1 MLPFDPQ
8 ELLRLKETDPEK
20 YWEVI
25 ARIQATVP
33 MDEVRK
39 EHLKQLAII
48 AASGETV
55 EAFEAYYEGIHGNQL
70 LPHLKN
76 IIHERFEA
84 RKNGE
89 MFVLL
94 GFRGSRKT
102 TTLQITLK
110 SWLHGLA
117 PEKTGVTTGANDA
130 NAKLIAKSIA
140 QIIESHPFFRL
151 AFPHVVIYKE
161 RGWGAEGYFL
171 RDSRLSVEEWTKQQA
186 AVNDPSFIGGGY
198 KSSEI
203 NGKHPTLYLSAD
215 DIHDIDSSGSTA
227 EREAIK
233 ETLLRQI
240 LPTVV
245 RKDDKPVAPIE
256 LTGVPFAKDDSYQ
269 ILRHSGGVRYVSMPV
284 MTKAVEGEGVY
295 IDGVNAKTGAVYED
309 IVGWWHLTAPEIFGV
324 KSILEVRSL
333 GKAPFWQMYMIDIE
347 QAKNAG
353 LTYYSYDHH
362 RIGFNLPTYGG
373 ADPTGIDPDREVG
386 GKKHSS
392 FALCYLC
399 KLPDGGAVVKDG
411 VLKPMG
417 IENAKN
423 TILNAQSMFGENWK
437 GTGVEDVG
445 VGKMFLQYLHL
456 DSRIVAF
463 SSNLK
468 TPGKKGVS
476 DKLTRFIYEVGAH
489 LESGVIRISDERTPF
504 LDALRYGLENFT
516 DLDPKKPHEAL
527 DAMDSLYHAAKMMP
541 EVLRKDVSDDIS
553 PSGLS
558 NRGGLWHPLMGAVNG
573 R

>member
-8 ELLRLKETDPEK
+8 ELLKLKDEQPDK
-20 YWEVI
+20 YWEVV
-25 ARIQATVP
+25 ARFAAQTP
-33 MDEVRK
+33 RDEVERVRL
-39 EHLKQLAII
+39 EQLAII
-48 AASGETV
+48 AASGETF
-55 EAFEAYYEGIHGNQL
+55 EAFEAYYEGIHGNKM
-70 LPHLKN
+70 LPHLRKLMLR
-76 IIHERFEA
+76 RFEA
-84 RKNGE
+84 RQNGKIW
-89 MFVLL
+89 VLL

-102 TTLQITLK
+102 TAVQITEK
-110 SWLHGLA
+110 SWLHGLH
-117 PEKTGVTTGANDA
+117 PERTGVTTGANDP

-140 QIIESHPFFRL
+140 QIIESHPFFRM

-171 RDSRLSVEEWTKQQA
+171 RDNRMSVEEWTRQQA
-186 AVNDPSFIGGGY
+186 AVNDPSFVGGGY

-215 DIHDIDSSGSTA
+215 DIHDIDSSGSPT

-245 RKDDKPVAPIE
+245 RENDKPIAPIE

-269 ILRHSGGVRYVSMPV
+269 VLRQSGAVQYDSLPV
-284 MTKAVEGEGVY
+284 MVKAKEGEGVY
-295 IDGVNAKTGAVYED
+295 IDGKNPETGVVYED
-309 IVGWWHLTAPEIFGV
+309 IVGWWILTAPEIFGV
-324 KSILEVRSL
+324 KSIIEIRSL

-353 LTYYSYDHH
+353 VTYYSYDHEK
-362 RIGFNLPTYGG
+362 IGFDLPTYGG
-373 ADPTGIDPDREVG
+373 ADPTSLDPDLEVG

-417 IENAKN
+417 IEKAKLS
-423 TILNAQSMFGENWK
+423 ILNAQSMFKNWK
-437 GTGVEDVG
+437 GAGVENVG

-456 DSRIVAF
+456 DSRVLAF
-463 SSNLK
+463 DSNLK
-468 TPGKKGVS
+468 TPNKKGVA
-476 DKLTRFIYEVGAH
+476 DKLTRFSYEVGPH
-489 LESGVIRISDERTPF
+489 LDSGVIRISDENTPF
-504 LDALRYGLENFT
+504 LNALRRGLENFT
-516 DLDPKKPHEAL
+516 DLDPKKPDESL
-527 DAMDSLYHAAKMMP
+527 DAMDSLYHAAKMIP
-541 EVLRKDVSDDIS
+541 ETLRHMAVEDIS
-553 PSGLS
+553 PQGLDD
-558 NRGGLWHPLMGAVNG
+558 RGGLWHPLMGVRYG